1 MARRERHQEL
11 ASGHKHDMLENVA
24 DIADRAGSGIRSALR
39 SCRMNDGLVRLTIER
54 VGGCASGQA
63 PPQKADDNELGEETG
78 HHAILT
84 NSREISTRS
93 AERCE
98 KPHMEPGSALS
109 T

>member
-54 VGGCASGQA
+54 VADA
-63 PPQKADDNELGEETG
+63 PADR
-78 HHAILT
+78 HPHKRLT
-84 NSREISTRS
+84 TMSWARKRDIMRY
-93 AERCE
+93 
-98 KPHMEPGSALS
+98 
-109 T
+109 